1 MALWRVVSST
11 RIASRSPR
19 RRGWARW
26 SRPSASRAART
37 ASRSSVLAVAARRA
51 GRTVDL
57 DDPFA
62 LLEQVGGEAGAVA
75 AGALDRP
82 DPTSWRLLDCEP
94 VAAAVAGGVGR
105 DALVRDDRTSR
116 ADQGNGVAVFV
127 GVDAD
132 DVVDLVCQHGG
143 AASFAGWRLSVPAL
157 ARETAWQ
164 DCDGSR
170 STADRLLIR
179 PTLRGAR
186 PAPGPQ
192 QTVQCQAS
200 PSGRQL
206 RWESCRGT
214 GADPDSDPS
223 GPPGTNPEA
232 PPARRS
238 TTISVSL
245 LPMTASQL
253 ESWRAVRQC
262 PGSGGGL
269 ARHRCA
275 GVPRWA
281 GWAAL
286 DHHQAD
292 DQGEQR
298 EQDRELERG
307 GDAVGQDL
315 GGDLARELPGA
326 LELCPRGRRGAGQ

>member
-94 VAAAVAGGVGR
+94 VAAAPAG
-105 DALVRDDRTSR
+105 LTR
-116 ADQGNGVAVFV
+116 ATVWLSLWVSTPMMWSTLSASM
-127 GVDAD
+127 
-132 DVVDLVCQHGG
+132 GG

-157 ARETAWQ
+157 ARETARQ

-170 STADRLLIR
+170 RTADRLLIR

-186 PAPGPQ
+186 PAPGHSRQFSAKAAHPG
-192 QTVQCQAS
+192 AS
-200 PSGRQL
+200 CVGSHAPVPMPILTAILPDRPAPLLKRRLRGGR
-206 RWESCRGT
+206 
-214 GADPDSDPS
+214 
-223 GPPGTNPEA
+223 
-232 PPARRS
+232 RRS
-238 TTISVSL
+238 
-245 LPMTASQL
+245 
-253 ESWRAVRQC
+253 R
-262 PGSGGGL
+262 
-269 ARHRCA
+269 
-275 GVPRWA
+275 
-281 GWAAL
+281 
-286 DHHQAD
+286 
-292 DQGEQR
+292 
-298 EQDRELERG
+298 
-307 GDAVGQDL
+307 
-315 GGDLARELPGA
+315 
-326 LELCPRGRRGAGQ
+326 

>member
-1 MALWRVVSST
+1 MAKAASDRSRPACDQAVSSCAAQITPTPGSASSRGASLSTRVSSSLWSSSASAWRASARWAVRRSPMIVARCSIGWVEWLRRRAQRASSWSVASARSCSRRRWGALTTSALRWLIAHVRAPIALWRVVSST

-94 VAAAVAGGVGR
+94 VAAAVAGGVGG

-132 DVVDLVCQHGG
+132 DVVDLVCQHG
-143 AASFAGWRLSVPAL
+143 WRCL
-157 ARETAWQ
+157 
-164 DCDGSR
+164 
-170 STADRLLIR
+170 
-179 PTLRGAR
+179 LRGVALVS
-186 PAPGPQ
+186 AGPGE
-192 QTVQCQAS
+192 
-200 PSGRQL
+200 G
-206 RWESCRGT
+206 
-214 GADPDSDPS
+214 D
-223 GPPGTNPEA
+223 
-232 PPARRS
+232 
-238 TTISVSL
+238 
-245 LPMTASQL
+245 
-253 ESWRAVRQC
+253 RAA
-262 PGSGGGL
+262 GL
-269 ARHRCA
+269 
-275 GVPRWA
+275 
-281 GWAAL
+281 
-286 DHHQAD
+286 
-292 DQGEQR
+292 
-298 EQDRELERG
+298 
-307 GDAVGQDL
+307 
-315 GGDLARELPGA
+315 
-326 LELCPRGRRGAGQ
+326 